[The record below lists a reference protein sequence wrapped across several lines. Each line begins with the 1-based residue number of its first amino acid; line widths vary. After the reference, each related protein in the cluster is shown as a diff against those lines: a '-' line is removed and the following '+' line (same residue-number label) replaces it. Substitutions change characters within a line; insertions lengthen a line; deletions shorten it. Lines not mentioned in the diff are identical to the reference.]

1 MASGGAGSGAGA
13 ASLDEMAHLRQQLA
27 LFDQGNGQT
36 AEQQFANNGFMNIA
50 HEESSDEEAASSESS
65 EEE

>member
-1 MASGGAGSGAGA
+1 
-13 ASLDEMAHLRQQLA
+13 MAHLRQQLA

-50 HEESSDEEAASSESS
+50 HEESSDEDAASSESS